1 MSLSRD
7 NKPDEELYQACLNE
21 DTATEHLAPHIAS
34 FVAPTPISWA
44 SLYTA
49 HPGVLASEDDY
60 PPGFYDSD
68 SENEMYYDY

>member
-1 MSLSRD
+1 MASVRD
-7 NKPDEELYQACLNE
+7 IKPDEEMYQACLNGGRRI
-21 DTATEHLAPHIAS
+21 EHLAPHIAS

-44 SLYTA
+44 SIYTA
-49 HPGVLASEDDY
+49 HPGLLASDDDY